1 MPKVLHDI
9 ASRAL
14 LLHGSLGISDEM
26 PFANLVMQSYHVG
39 LADGP
44 IEVHKATL
52 AKQMLRDYKPSQS
65 LFPDYHLPIRR
76 EQAIEKFR
84 AVLDKIGQ

>member
-1 MPKVLHDI
+1 
-9 ASRAL
+9 
-14 LLHGSLGISDEM
+14 
-26 PFANLVMQSYHVG
+26 MQSYHIG

-52 AKQMLRDYKPSQS
+52 AKQMLRDYQPSQS

-84 AVLDKIGQ
+84 AALDKIGQ

>member
-1 MPKVLHDI
+1 M
-9 ASRAL
+9 ASNTA
-14 LLHGSLGISDEM
+14 
-26 PFANLVMQSYHVG
+26 V
-39 LADGP
+39 
-44 IEVHKATL
+44 VHKATL